1 MARRIAFLFC
11 IGLTFTACASTN
23 TEPPEPE
30 PLLTDTTLTR
40 YDGSAISMEELES
53 IRYSSIATA
62 LTIARLE
69 RELREPWAETRT
81 PEEILRAVTNAE
93 QSDARLATTLWETA
107 EPKPSGSDRAPFQEF
122 GFYSNQMMP
131 LDFSPRAKPETL
143 ELFIDKLLSEHTDAS
158 SQGKLLAAWRHF
170 SPAIDTRGD
179 AYLASVWRIEL
190 DYIKPITVQLVES
203 LMGPHLR
210 STVVSADGVSFPGP
224 VDSFENY
231 SASSLL
237 LDLVTPGGSSPVKD
251 AIEAMSSLSDGR
263 PTQLPFRVSDG
274 RREPVDELDSRFLQA
289 ALRGLQGGAADVEAL
304 PAAATRLTVT
314 FSYLIDLGEARS
326 TLSFRR
332 VDGKWELELFDY
344 EPAAASLV
352 GGNARLDLMPGVR
365 ELVSRNRGR

>member
-11 IGLTFTACASTN
+11 IGLTFTACASTT
-23 TEPPEPE
+23 TEQVEPE
-30 PLLTDTTLTR
+30 PLLTETTLTR
-40 YDGSAISMEELES
+40 FDGTAISMEELES

-69 RELREPWAETRT
+69 HELREPWAETRT
-81 PEEILRAVTNAE
+81 PEEILRAVKNAE

-107 EPKPSGSDRAPFQEF
+107 EPKPSGSNRAPFQEF

-143 ELFIDKLLSEHTDAS
+143 ELFIKKLLSEHNDAS
-158 SQGKLLAAWRHF
+158 PQGKLLAAWRHF
-170 SPAIDTRGD
+170 APAIDTRGE
-179 AYLASVWRIEL
+179 AYLASNWRIEL
-190 DYIKPITVQLVES
+190 DYIRPITVQMVES

-224 VDSFENY
+224 VDTFEGY
-231 SASSLL
+231 SASGLL
-237 LDLVTPGGSSPVKD
+237 LDLLTPGGSSPVD
-251 AIEAMSSLSDGR
+251 EAIEAMTALSDGR
-263 PTQLPFRVSDG
+263 AANLPFVVSAG
-274 RREPVDELDSRFLQA
+274 RHESVDELDMRFLQA
-289 ALRGLQGGAADVEAL
+289 ALRGLQDGAAGIEAL
-304 PAAATRLTVT
+304 PAATTQLTVT

-332 VDGKWELELFDY
+332 VRGKWELELFDY

-352 GGNARLDLMPGVR
+352 GGNARLDLMPSVR
-365 ELVSRNRGR
+365 ELVSRNQGR